1 MTFLRSW
8 FVSLAIVAACLVS
21 IPAQAQDKPQDKGK
35 DKGQNKT
42 QTKTSDAWWKFDGR
56 ASVYASFG
64 AQTGSGDI
72 AQTFTPTIYDEPA
85 TINIAQTYETGG
97 LIDVGGS
104 YMVYEDFGVGVSYSH
119 TAGDGNATIAA
130 GIPDPARFNNLRS
143 ASATATGL
151 DHKEDAVHV
160 SLLYR
165 FAATPKIDVTVGLG
179 PTFFSV
185 KQDLVPNVDVTEAS
199 GGPVITPR
207 VVKGSDSAVGVNVSA
222 DATYMV
228 TDMIGAGLLL
238 RYAKSTAEVSAAD
251 SPSID
256 VRAGG
261 FQIAV
266 GVRVRF

>member
-1 MTFLRSW
+1 MTSLRSW
-8 FVSLAIVAACLVS
+8 FVSLAMLAACLVS
-21 IPAQAQDKPQDKGK
+21 IPAQAQDKPQDT
-35 DKGQNKT
+35 GQDKT
-42 QTKTSDAWWKFDGR
+42 QTKPSEAWWKFDGR
-56 ASVYASFG
+56 ASVYVNFG

-72 AQTFTPTIYDEPA
+72 TQTFTPTIYDEPA
-85 TINIAQTYETGG
+85 SINIAQSYESGG

-119 TAGDGNATIAA
+119 TAGDGNAAIAA
-130 GIPDPARFNNLRS
+130 QIPNPAHFNDLRS
-143 ASATATGL
+143 ASATASGL
-151 DHKEDAVHV
+151 EHKEDAVHV
-160 SLLYR
+160 SALYR

-185 KQDLVPNVDVTEAS
+185 KQDLVPTVDVTEAA
-199 GGPVITPR
+199 GGPVITPA
-207 VVKGSDSAVGVNVSA
+207 VVKASDSAVGVNISA
-222 DATYMV
+222 DATYMI

-251 SPSID
+251 SQSVD

>member
-1 MTFLRSW
+1 MTSLRSW
-8 FVSLAIVAACLVS
+8 FVSMAAFATILASV
-21 IPAQAQDKPQDKGK
+21 PAQAQSQPQS
-35 DKGQNKT
+35 QPQA
-42 QTKTSDAWWKFDGR
+42 QTKPSLFGGR
-56 ASVYASFG
+56 ATVHFNFG

-72 AQTFTPTIYDEPA
+72 SQTFTPLIYDEPA

-104 YMVYEDFGVGVSYSH
+104 YMVHGDFGVGVSYSH
-119 TAGDGNATIAA
+119 TSGDGDAAIAA
-130 GIPDPARFNNLRS
+130 QIPHPLFADQPRS

-151 DHKEDAVHV
+151 DHSENAVHI
-160 SLLYR
+160 SMLYR
-165 FAATPKIDVTVGLG
+165 FAATPKLDVTVGLG

-185 KQDLVPNVDVTEAS
+185 NQDLVPTVDVSEAS
-199 GGPVITPR
+199 GGPVITP
-207 VVKGSDSAVGVNVSA
+207 VVV
-222 DATYMV
+222 
-228 TDMIGAGLLL
+228 LL

-251 SPSID
+251 SPAVD